1 MSSPHVIVVEDEAN
15 ILELLTFNLSRDG
28 FRVTPCVD
36 GEQGLVAAR
45 GNPPDLVILDL
56 MLPGIDGLRVC
67 RMLKEDPRTAHV
79 PVVMLTAR
87 GEEADIVA
95 GLELG
100 ADDYVTKPFSPR
112 VLLARLRAVLRR
124 HEGAVTDPSATV
136 AYRGVIV
143 NPGRHEV
150 LVDGGSVQLTAT
162 ELRIL
167 HFLLRRPGWVFTRD
181 QIISAVH
188 GDDYPVTDR
197 SIDVQVVSLRKKL
210 GAAGSLVETVRGVGY
225 RFKE

>member
-1 MSSPHVIVVEDEAN
+1 MTPTRIVVVEDEATL
-15 ILELLTFNLSRDG
+15 LELLTFNLAKEG
-28 FRVTPCVD
+28 FLVCPCAS
-36 GEQGLVAAR
+36 GEEGLAAAR
-45 GNPPDLVILDL
+45 RSPPDLVLLDL
-56 MLPGIDGLRVC
+56 MLPGIDGLAVC
-67 RMLKEDPRTAHV
+67 RALKGDPQTAKV

-87 GEEADIVA
+87 GEESDIVA

-112 VLLARLRAVLRR
+112 VLLARLRSVLRR
-124 HEGAVTDPSATV
+124 RGQVAVPEDAAVSHL
-136 AYRGVIV
+136 GVTV

-150 LVDGGSVQLTAT
+150 LVGDEAVQLTAT
-162 ELRIL
+162 ELRLL
-167 HFLLRRPGWVFTRD
+167 HVLIRRPGWVFTRD

-210 GAAGSLVETVRGVGY
+210 GAAGTLVETVRGVGY